1 MSPTYYVPIAKAI
14 ALHLVILA
22 LFSSSWTPEKDEQ
35 FVPPVVIVKARI
47 LSMNDPILARQ
58 KREQDKLKA
67 QQRAKDRARE
77 AERKQAEKRKAD
89 KKRKDED
96 LKKKDQQ
103 RKLAERKK
111 ADNKRK
117 TDELRK
123 QEDAKRLAAEN
134 KKRREL
140 EALQARES
148 EMANALA
155 EESELMQED
164 SDLQAVQ
171 SYVGLIQ
178 ARIIENWHRPL
189 SARNGMKTLLVIHL
203 VPTGEVQNVYVAESS
218 GDSAFD
224 RSALQA
230 VQRAEKFAELQ
241 ALDPRAFD
249 KHFRT
254 FRMLFKPQDLDR

>member
-1 MSPTYYVPIAKAI
+1 MSPTYYVPIAKAVT
-14 ALHLVILA
+14 LHLVILA
-22 LFSSSWTPEKDEQ
+22 LFSSSWEPEKEEQ
-35 FVPPVVIVKARI
+35 VEPPVVIVKARV

-67 QQRAKDRARE
+67 QQRAKDRAKE
-77 AERKQAEKRKAD
+77 AERKQAEKRKAE
-89 KKRKDED
+89 KERKAEE
-96 LKKKDQQ
+96 LKKKEQQ

-111 ADNKRK
+111 ADDKRK
-117 TDELRK
+117 ADELRK
-123 QEDAKRLAAEN
+123 QEDARRLAAEN

-140 EALQARES
+140 EAQLARES

-155 EESELMQED
+155 EESDLMRED

-171 SYVGLIQ
+171 SYIGLIQ

-189 SARNGMKTLLVIHL
+189 SARNGMKTLLTIHL
-203 VPTGEVQNVYVAESS
+203 VPTGEVQDVYIVETS
-218 GDSAFD
+218 GDAAFD